1 MQAIQQPKISI
12 FSSVRTQLVIVSIF
26 AVIIAVLI
34 TQFVTISTTQ
44 NEIKKGANSNLAAIA
59 SSSSVAISNLL
70 SEQAALLRVLTDNR
84 GLELR
89 ARQQSESYGSDL
101 EEVRE
106 QIQEI
111 DGQWAISAD
120 NSPLVQGILNRDAS
134 TSLRQ
139 FQLNFPNQVEVFAT
153 DSYGALV
160 AATTRTSDY
169 DQSDEEWWLRAWNN
183 GNGALYIDRR
193 IQLDASTGVYGLIIA
208 VPIEDADGVVGVLR
222 ATYSLSSIQT
232 LVDNSQFGETG
243 HIALVNSD
251 GEVLAVPGFIGG
263 DIVLDEFREILL
275 NQDETAPDELTVIT
289 DENELQAVVQF
300 SRISSG
306 GTLSALDDLGWYV
319 LALQEEDEALAPVN
333 ESLNAVIVP
342 VVAIVLVMI
351 LISFLLARRLTSP
364 LTKMRQAAQQLIN
377 QQWET
382 RVDVKERNELGELAY
397 TFNVMA
403 GQLQA
408 FVDEMDSRIQ
418 EQTRDLRAVIDVS
431 NQISNLLDPNRLLQ
445 DVVDLTKERFRL
457 YHAHIY
463 LLDEEGEILML
474 AAGAGHVGRQMVS
487 EQRRI
492 SLQNLTSVVAT
503 AGRTRESVIIN
514 DVELSETFLPHP
526 LLPDTRSELAVP
538 LIARGQLVGVLDV
551 QSDQINYFTDQTLTV
566 LETLGNQISVAI
578 SNATL
583 YQVAERTSRHEQ
595 ALSSI
600 AQRLQGATNVD
611 EVLQVAVRELGKAL
625 RVPHTAI
632 QLDMTENEGSPI
644 KG

>member
-44 NEIKKGANSNLAAIA
+44 NEVEKGANSSLAAIA
-59 SSSSVAISNLL
+59 NSSSVAISTLL
-70 SEQAALLRVLTDNR
+70 SEQVALLQVLTDNR

-139 FQLNFPNQVEVFAT
+139 FQANFPNQVEVFAT

-160 AATTRTSDY
+160 AATARTSDY

-183 GNGALYIDRR
+183 GNGAVYVDRR
-193 IQLDASTGVYGLIIA
+193 IQSDASTGVYGLIIA
-208 VPIEDADGVVGVLR
+208 VPIEDDDGVVGVLR

-251 GEVLAVPGFIGG
+251 GEVLAIPGFIGG
-263 DIVLDEFREILL
+263 DIVLDEFRELLL
-275 NQDETAPDELTVIT
+275 NQEETVPDELTVIT
-289 DENELQAVVQF
+289 DENELQAAVQF
-300 SRISSG
+300 SGISSG

-319 LALQEEDEALAPVN
+319 LAFQEEDEALAPVT
-333 ESLNAVIVP
+333 ESLNAVIAP

-364 LTKMRQAAQQLIN
+364 LAKMRQAAQRLIN

-463 LLDEEGEILML
+463 LLDEEGEALRL

-551 QSDQINYFTDQTLTV
+551 QSDQINYFTEQTLTV

-600 AQRLQGATNVD
+600 AQRLQGATDVD